1 MTQESKGSARVY
13 IVKHSKNHEILGCFS
28 NMKAALK
35 CQNAWPDRD
44 NLIISVRELQNEY
57 TEGT

>member
-1 MTQESKGSARVY
+1 MTQESKGAARVY
-13 IVKHSKNHEILGCFS
+13 IVKHSRTHEIFGCFT
-28 NMKAALK
+28 NMQAALQ

-57 TEGT
+57 TEGA